1 MKDLRETYRMPD
13 TDTPLVFLAPMAGYT
28 DAAMR
33 QISHE
38 FGRIP
43 LAYTE
48 MVNAYACVRGDPKTW
63 CLLETLPGECPVV
76 AHIFGSDP
84 SIMAEAARKIAATGR
99 FAGIDVNAG
108 CPAPRVM
115 HDGAGATLIK
125 DPQRL
130 HDILSAIVHAVR
142 LPVSVKTRIGPAPGM
157 VLVFENLAAAEEAGV
172 SSFAVHG
179 RFTSQGHSGP
189 VHYDILAEV
198 KAKARIPVLGNGN
211 VVSPATGRL
220 MFTETGVDAVLV
232 ARGAIGN
239 PWMLCDLRDALKKPL
254 TSPTQEELIPTG
266 KRPQRELREF
276 RKVIQRHGELQTEL
290 VHRRFQSTPDVTQKE
305 HDEAVAAAFRPHLF
319 CYLRGIYGS
328 HPAKRKLMTCTNIRE
343 MYEAVDECLRRE
355 AAFRET
361 ETKGV

>member
-1 MKDLRETYRMPD
+1 MKDLHDIYRLPRAH
-13 TDTPLVFLAPMAGYT
+13 TPPVFLAPMAGYT

-38 FGRIP
+38 FGGVP

-48 MVNAYACVRGDPKTW
+48 MVNAYACVRDDPKTW
-63 CLLETLPGECPVV
+63 CLLETLPDECPVV

-84 SIMAEAARKIAATGR
+84 AIMAEAARKIEATGR

-142 LPVSVKTRIGPAPGM
+142 LPVSVKTRIGPVPGT

-179 RFTSQGHSGP
+179 RFTSQGHAGT

-198 KAKARIPVLGNGN
+198 KAKAHIPILGNGN

-220 MFTETGVDAVLV
+220 MLLETGVDALLV

-239 PWMLCDLRDALKKPL
+239 PWMLRDLRDAL
-254 TSPTQEELIPTG
+254 TQP
-266 KRPQRELREF
+266 
-276 RKVIQRHGELQTEL
+276 
-290 VHRRFQSTPDVTQKE
+290 
-305 HDEAVAAAFRPHLF
+305 
-319 CYLRGIYGS
+319 
-328 HPAKRKLMTCTNIRE
+328 
-343 MYEAVDECLRRE
+343 
-355 AAFRET
+355 
-361 ETKGV
+361 